1 MSELGLKSVI
11 IKKFKHQT
19 TKVKIE
25 DKDNVLNQ
33 DFTTNKKNENGLGIL
48 PA

>member
-11 IKKFKHQT
+11 LKKFKNHT
-19 TKVKIE
+19 TKIKIE

-33 DFTTNKKNENGLGIL
+33 DFQQIQ
-48 PA
+48 